1 MRLVRTTKNH
11 SHRSLE
17 RTRRYRRSLEGK
29 TILITGASR
38 GIGARVAM
46 MAGEVGAH
54 VLLAARGAD
63 ALQDVATEIEALGG
77 RASCYRADLSSMDGV
92 EALGDAILTDHGGVD
107 VVVHNA
113 GRSIRR
119 PTSHS
124 VDRFHDYERTM
135 GLNYFAPVRLTLQL
149 LPSLLERRGTVSLV
163 LTMGVYARVPNF
175 GAYVA
180 SKCALDAFGDVL
192 AAENDHK
199 LTVSS
204 VYHPLV
210 LTDMATKTP
219 EFAVRTDAMSIDTA
233 AAMVLDGIVERKRRV
248 VTRQGRAY
256 ALAGQFAPRIT
267 TRFLNVLART
277 YPVGD
282 EPTEFPTP
290 RAILERLGRGT
301 PF

>member
-1 MRLVRTTKNH
+1 MTK
-11 SHRSLE
+11 SRSDGAE
-17 RTRRYRRSLEGK
+17 ARRRRYRRALEGK
-29 TILITGASR
+29 TVLVTGASR
-38 GIGARVAM
+38 GIGARVAE
-46 MAGEVGAH
+46 MAGEAGAH
-54 VLLAARGAD
+54 VLLVARSVEALEGVAAR
-63 ALQDVATEIEALGG
+63 IEGSGG
-77 RASCYRADLSSMDGV
+77 RVTCYRADLSSMDEV
-92 EALGDAILTDHGGVD
+92 DALGEKVVAEHGGVD
-107 VVVHNA
+107 VLVHNA

-119 PTSHS
+119 PTRHA

-163 LTMGVYARVPNF
+163 LTMGVFARVPNF

-192 AAENDHK
+192 AAEHHHQG

-210 LTDMATKTP
+210 RTQMATETP
-219 EFAVRTDAMSIDTA
+219 EFRERTDAMSVDVA
-233 AAMVLDGIVERKRRV
+233 AAMVLDGIVDKRRRV
-248 VTRQGRAY
+248 VTGQGRAH
-256 ALAGQFAPRIT
+256 AFATHVLPGVT
-267 TRFLNVLART
+267 TRYLNLLSRT

-282 EPTEFPTP
+282 QPTEFPTQ
-290 RAILERLGRGT
+290 RAILERLGGKT